1 MAILENWEKWTS
13 FLGDQVKN
21 AQEMGMP
28 KQVID
33 TTAKQIGDYL
43 AKNVDPKNEQ
53 ERVLADL
60 WSVAGDEEK
69 HALANCVVKLVQSR
83 KLQ

>member
-28 KQVID
+28 KQ
-33 TTAKQIGDYL
+33 
-43 AKNVDPKNEQ
+43 
-53 ERVLADL
+53 
-60 WSVAGDEEK
+60 
-69 HALANCVVKLVQSR
+69 
-83 KLQ
+83 